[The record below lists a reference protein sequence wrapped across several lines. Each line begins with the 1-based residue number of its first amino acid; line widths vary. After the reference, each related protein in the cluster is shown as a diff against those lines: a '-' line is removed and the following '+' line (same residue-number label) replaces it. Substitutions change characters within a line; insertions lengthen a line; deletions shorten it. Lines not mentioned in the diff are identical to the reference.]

1 MIRSPSLVIPPAVP
15 FIRRA
20 TPVDVPAIMVI
31 EREAF
36 ADPWDAGI
44 FTEALS
50 YYPTTYFV
58 AVYDGNITG
67 FIVGALEDTG
77 ENIYGHICNF
87 AVSGP
92 YQRKGIGRRLDAPA
106 DELRL
111 RRDRR
116 RRRRQGARAARRGP
130 QLRDAAGRPQLHG
143 GDQHRPLGEAQLH
156 VRTQPAPRR
165 EHGLLHPVG
174 GARGRGHRRGRA
186 ARHRPLGLRLR
197 RQQDRHLRQR
207 PAPVLGAGHPHRR
220 DPALPR
226 VPSATPAASRR
237 SPGGSPGGSRS
248 SR

>member
-58 AVYDGNITG
+58 AVYDGNIAG

-87 AVSGP
+87 AVCGP
-92 YQRKGIGRRLDAPA
+92 YQRKGIGRQLV
-106 DELRL
+106 LRL
-111 RRDRR
+111 EHQFALECASGSQLEVRESNAAAQRFYRR
-116 RRRRQGARAARRGP
+116 
-130 QLRDAAGRPQLHG
+130 
-143 GDQHRPLGEAQLH
+143 LGYENVFQ
-156 VRTQPAPRR
+156 
-165 EHGLLHPVG
+165 VG
-174 GARGRGHRRGRA
+174 GYYANGEDAIVMMKWFRF
-186 ARHRPLGLRLR
+186 
-197 RQQDRHLRQR
+197 
-207 PAPVLGAGHPHRR
+207 
-220 DPALPR
+220 
-226 VPSATPAASRR
+226 
-237 SPGGSPGGSRS
+237 
-248 SR
+248 

>member
-58 AVYDGNITG
+58 AVYDGNIAG

-92 YQRKGIGRRLDAPA
+92 YQTERDRPAARAPARAPVCAGVCKRIPLEVRESNAAAQRFYRRLGY
-106 DELRL
+106 ENVF
-111 RRDRR
+111 
-116 RRRRQGARAARRGP
+116 Q
-130 QLRDAAGRPQLHG
+130 
-143 GDQHRPLGEAQLH
+143 
-156 VRTQPAPRR
+156 
-165 EHGLLHPVG
+165 VG
-174 GARGRGHRRGRA
+174 GYYANGEDAIVMMKWFRF
-186 ARHRPLGLRLR
+186 
-197 RQQDRHLRQR
+197 
-207 PAPVLGAGHPHRR
+207 
-220 DPALPR
+220 
-226 VPSATPAASRR
+226 
-237 SPGGSPGGSRS
+237 
-248 SR
+248 